1 MSALAA
7 DLPLDRDESSRFL
20 PWIIAFIVFLAVL
33 ALAAAILLAR
43 AGDTWRR
50 DVSATLTVQ
59 IVPQLAAARG
69 SAATPADR
77 VEAAL
82 RVLRATPGIARAEAL
97 PEDKG
102 IALLE
107 PWLGG
112 SVNLTTLPVP
122 RLIDVTLEDGVH
134 LDGRALAARL
144 AEEVPGSS
152 VDDHGL
158 IVDRLVRIAAFAEWL
173 AFGITLVVAF
183 VAIATV
189 VFTTRA
195 GLVIHEDVIDLL
207 HLIGAR
213 DGYVAR
219 QFQMSAM
226 RLCLKG
232 GLTGFLF
239 GCAVLAAFA
248 HLSSGLDAGLLP
260 RLALEPGDWAVL
272 AAVPFVATAISSAT
286 ARLTVLRALG
296 RML

>member
-1 MSALAA
+1 MSGLAA

-33 ALAAAILLAR
+33 ALAAATLLAR
-43 AGDTWRR
+43 AGDAWRR

-59 IVPQLAAARG
+59 IVPQPARAAA
-69 SAATPADR
+69 SPPADQ
-77 VEAAL
+77 VAAAL
-82 RVLRATPGIARAEAL
+82 RILRATPGVARAEAL
-97 PEDKG
+97 AEDK
-102 IALLE
+102 ALSLLE
-107 PWLGG
+107 PWLGRSAG
-112 SVNLTTLPVP
+112 LAGLPVP
-122 RLIDVTLEDGVH
+122 RLIDVTLDDGVR
-134 LDGRALAARL
+134 LDARALAARL
-144 AEEVPGSS
+144 AEEAPDAT

-158 IVDRLVRIAAFAEWL
+158 IADRLVRIAAFAEWL
-173 AFGITLVVAF
+173 ALGVALVVAG
-183 VAIATV
+183 VAVATV

-195 GLVIHEDVIDLL
+195 GLVIHEDIIDLL

-239 GCAVLAAFA
+239 GCAALAALGHVSA
-248 HLSSGLDAGLLP
+248 GVDAGLLP
-260 RLALEPGDWAVL
+260 SLALEAGDWAML
-272 AAVPFVATAISSAT
+272 ATVPFIATAISTAT